1 MHKNNESMWG
11 FNTRDLM
18 RAANCE
24 HCVRLAVAYVLDVP
38 GVRAIADENYVK
50 PKGLAIDRGNAFE
63 AELEHELVSSLP
75 EGDVQKPKAE
85 NSVDETIAL
94 MKAGVPVIYQGAL
107 NRVFENTLF
116 GGRPD
121 FLVRSDYVL
130 EFVDGQLTAHLDPEA
145 SNTGYIAWDA
155 KLAKS
160 AKAQYLLQV
169 ALYVDALDQ
178 LGFKGDGQAGLI
190 LGSRKLERF
199 DENEMVPAM
208 QLAREVIA
216 RVTIE
221 ADAAAASGNLD
232 AFSLDNLQLFCDSL
246 STCDYCEYPLLC
258 EKKRIEVDH
267 LQQVFRING
276 SQIKKLNSVGI
287 TTMRALA
294 AATDEQRP
302 EGFVPGTYDKLRR
315 QARLQVQTIESDT
328 PAFELLDD
336 PEIGVLPPPS
346 QNDIFFD
353 MEGFPFFEEEGGLEY
368 LFGATNR
375 SKVFT
380 AFWAH
385 SRAEEAT
392 AFADFVDFA
401 TAALASDPSAHIYH
415 YANYEVAALGK
426 LATRHGVREK
436 EVFELINSGRMV
448 DLLKV
453 VTGSLVIGMPSYS
466 IKKLEAYYGFAR
478 DAEVTNAMASVDEYG
493 RYVELALAGDPEA
506 EKVISDIARYNE
518 EDCISTGAL
527 YDWLASLPGAHA
539 KFEEFRKQVDIK
551 KARAEQDGESA
562 AGQSKQAQQAEAEL
576 EVLIAKTAHLEM
588 ALANWPWGE
597 DEDADYRATIWQ
609 ALTHSM
615 LFYNRES
622 VAKWREWGLLKE
634 ADEEALGRDRKALVV
649 KGCTSV
655 SNDGALEQSGRR
667 VKVEYEYRMT
677 AEQTC
682 FLKSGDE
689 VFVRYSVGA
698 NQHETDQGE
707 IYSFENGVI
716 RFSRNVLPSDINL
729 EPDAIFER
737 SQIGARPKPAVVGTW
752 VQSATSRWGSP
763 LNSAPIGHPAMDL
776 LMRRK
781 PRLVDNASLPEVVD
795 ENYLPAITEAVL
807 RLDHSILAIQGPPG
821 TGKTY
826 LASQV
831 IRELTDRGFSVGVT
845 ANSHPAVENLL
856 AAIVAAGVPSTL
868 VAKRNKDDAKDARA
882 WTVPTSNKDVAT
894 WRTNLAGQGHVIGG
908 TSWNFAS
915 KDFREQAFD
924 YLFIDEAAQ
933 FSLVDALAAS
943 TGVKNIVLLGDPQ
956 QLTQVIQAIHPGGV
970 ANSALGHY
978 MGENEILPSDFG
990 YFVEVT
996 RRMHPEVNRP
1006 VSWLSYQGRLHAHA
1020 DAKARA
1026 IDDIRPGFA
1035 AVPVKHDGNASH
1047 SNEEAAEV
1055 LRLVELLARKIE
1067 QTEIMVVAP
1076 FNAQV
1081 SLIRQTLDASRFNEV
1096 EVGTVDKFQG
1106 REAMAVIVSLAS
1118 SSADDAP
1125 RGLGFILDR
1134 NRLNVALSR
1143 AKTNSF
1149 LVYSPGLLKAG
1160 LANVEQLTSVSR
1172 LTGLLNMAKTEQ
1184 EVYSPRC

>member
-1 MHKNNESMWG
+1 MHKTGEALWG

-75 EGDVQKPKAE
+75 EGDVQKPQTE
-85 NSVDETIAL
+85 NSVDETVEL

-107 NRVFENTLF
+107 NRVFKNTLF

-130 EFVDGQLTAHLDPEA
+130 EFVDGRLTAHLDPLA
-145 SNTGYIAWDA
+145 ANTGYIAWDA

-169 ALYVDALDQ
+169 ALYVDALEQ

-208 QLAREVIA
+208 QLARDVIA
-216 RVTIE
+216 RITIE
-221 ADAAAASGNLD
+221 ADAATASGNFE
-232 AFSLDNLQLFCDSL
+232 AFSLDNMQLFCDSF

-258 EKKRIEVDH
+258 DKKRIEVDH
-267 LQQVFRING
+267 LQQVFRINA
-276 SQIKKLNSVGI
+276 SQIKKLQAAGI
-287 TTMRALA
+287 STMRALA

-302 EGFVPGTYDKLRR
+302 AGFVPGTFDKLRR
-315 QARLQVQTIESDT
+315 QARLQVQTIESDK

-346 QNDIFFD
+346 PNDIFFD

-375 SKVFT
+375 SKEFT

-385 SRAEEAT
+385 SRDEEAV
-392 AFADFVDFA
+392 AFASFIDFA
-401 TAALASDPSAHIYH
+401 TATLASDPSAHIYH

-426 LATRHGVREK
+426 LATRHGLREK
-436 EVFELINSGRMV
+436 EVSELLNSGRMI
-448 DLLKV
+448 DLMKV
-453 VTGSLVIGMPSYS
+453 VTGSLVVGMPSYS
-466 IKKLEAYYGFAR
+466 IKKLEVYYGFGREA
-478 DAEVTNAMASVDEYG
+478 DVTNAMASVDEYS
-493 RYVELALAGDPEA
+493 RYLELALAGDPEA
-506 EKVISDIARYNE
+506 EKAINDIARYNH
-518 EDCISTGAL
+518 EDCVSTGAL

-539 KFEEFRKQVDIK
+539 KYEEFRKQVDIK
-551 KARAEQDGESA
+551 KARADQDSEST
-562 AGQSKQAQQAEAEL
+562 AGQSKQAQQAEADL
-576 EVLIAKTAHLEM
+576 EVLIAKTSHLEA
-588 ALANWPWGE
+588 ALKDWPWGK
-597 DEDADYRATIWQ
+597 DEDADYRAKIWQ

-615 LFYNRES
+615 LFYNRER
-622 VAKWREWGLLKE
+622 VVQWQQWGLLKE
-634 ADEEALGRDRKALVV
+634 SDDEALDRDRQALVV
-649 KGCTSV
+649 RNCTRVSV
-655 SNDGALEQSGRR
+655 DGNLEQSARR
-667 VKVEYEYRMT
+667 VKAEYEYRLSD
-677 AEQTC
+677 EQTC
-682 FLKSGDE
+682 FLKAGNNI
-689 VFVRYSVGA
+689 FVRYAVGA
-698 NQHETDQGE
+698 NQHETDPGE
-707 IYSFENGVI
+707 ILSFENGVI
-716 RFSRNVLPSDINL
+716 RFVRNVLPSDIDL
-729 EPDAIFER
+729 EPNAIFER
-737 SQIGARPKPAVVGTW
+737 TQIEARPKPAVVGQW
-752 VQSATSRWGSP
+752 VESATARWGSP
-763 LNSAPIGHPAMDL
+763 KQSAPTGHPAMDL

-781 PRLVDNASLPEVVD
+781 PRLLYNADLPKVVE

-807 RLDHSILAIQGPPG
+807 QLDHSMLAIQGPPG

-826 LASQV
+826 LASHV
-831 IRELTDRGFSVGVT
+831 IRELVERGYSVGVT
-845 ANSHPAVENLL
+845 ANSHSAIANLL
-856 AAIVAAGVPSTL
+856 TGVLAAGVPADK
-868 VAKRNKDDAKDARA
+868 VAKRNGTGDASEHE
-882 WTVPTSNKDVAT
+882 WVVPKTNKDVAA
-894 WRTNLAGQGHVIGG
+894 WRSALTGQGHVIGG

-915 KDFREQAFD
+915 KEFREQSFD

-933 FSLVDALAAS
+933 FSLVDALASS
-943 TGVKNIVLLGDPQ
+943 TGVKNLVLLGDPQ

-978 MGENEILPSDFG
+978 MGEHEILPPDLG
-990 YFVEVT
+990 YFVDVT

-1006 VSWLSYQGRLHAHA
+1006 VSWLSYQGRLHSHA

-1035 AVPVKHDGNASH
+1035 AVPVSHEGNASH
-1047 SNEEAAEV
+1047 SSEEAAEV
-1055 LRLVELLARKIE
+1055 LRIVELLARKIS

-1081 SLIRQTLDASRFNEV
+1081 SLIRQTLDANRFADV

-1125 RGLGFILDR
+1125 RGLGFVLDR

-1149 LVYSPGLLKAG
+1149 LVYSPALLKSG
-1160 LANVEQLTSVSR
+1160 LANIEQLTSVSR
-1172 LTGLLNMAKTEQ
+1172 LAGLVNMAKSEQ
-1184 EVYSPRC
+1184 ELYSPHC